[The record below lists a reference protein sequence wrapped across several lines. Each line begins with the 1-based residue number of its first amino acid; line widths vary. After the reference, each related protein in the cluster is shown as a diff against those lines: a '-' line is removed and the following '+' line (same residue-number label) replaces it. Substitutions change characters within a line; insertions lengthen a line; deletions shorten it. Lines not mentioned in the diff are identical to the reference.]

1 MYYNY
6 IKINKELLYKMDTR
20 NNGKAT
26 SATRAKNKYRDKTYD
41 RMELALPKGMKAQII
56 ELVKQGKA
64 VSNNAYVIAAIKEK
78 MERESQ

>member
-1 MYYNY
+1 
-6 IKINKELLYKMDTR
+6 
-20 NNGKAT
+20 
-26 SATRAKNKYRDKTYD
+26 
-41 RMELALPKGMKAQII
+41 MELALPKGMKAQII